1 MRILLAEDD
10 RSQAESIQ
18 SWLEL
23 DGYQVDWV
31 ERGDYAL
38 TAIEQHDYDCILL
51 DRGLPQLT
59 GEKVLTTIRHKQ
71 KNVPVIF
78 ITARDS
84 IHDRVEGLDLGAND
98 YLVKPFSLEELSAR
112 IRAQL
117 RKQTLSQQSIL
128 TWGDLQL
135 DTQAKVVLCAGKTID
150 LTAKEFQILRKL
162 MVHPEHIIT
171 RDQLE
176 EALYAWGEE
185 IESNAIE
192 VFIYQLRKKI
202 GSSSIKTIRG
212 LGSEE
217 SPDDLQIN
225 HQIRV
230 EAHLVA

>member
-23 DGYQVDWV
+23 GGHQVDWV

-135 DTQAKVVLCAGKTID
+135 DTQAKVVLSAGKTID

-212 LGSEE
+212 LGYRMG
-217 SPDDLQIN
+217 DLK
-225 HQIRV
+225 
-230 EAHLVA
+230 